1 MCLLLIFDHPFEL
14 SIATTLKEYSSC
26 FDRTFIISESC
37 QEKDHGDLTLDLN
50 FVCISVPQA
59 FFGACRICTVFV
71 LVDFDRIH
79 VGFATEKAAGRNGW
93 ETLARR

>member
-14 SIATTLKEYSSC
+14 SIATTFKEYSLC
-26 FDRTFIISESC
+26 FDRTFVISESC

-50 FVCISVPQA
+50 FVFSVPQA
-59 FFGACRICTVFV
+59 FFGACRICTVFE
-71 LVDFDRIH
+71 LIDFDRIH
-79 VGFATEKAAGRNGW
+79 VGFATEKAAGRNGS